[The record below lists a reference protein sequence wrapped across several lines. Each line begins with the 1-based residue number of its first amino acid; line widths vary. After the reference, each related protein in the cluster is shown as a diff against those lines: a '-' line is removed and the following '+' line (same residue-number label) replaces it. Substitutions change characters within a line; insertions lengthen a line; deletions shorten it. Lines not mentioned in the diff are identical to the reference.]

1 MWAAVQWVLL
11 IIAVLLGAR
20 LMAGG
25 VRGLLADRKKG

>member
-11 IIAVLLGAR
+11 IIAVLLGLR
-20 LMAGG
+20 LTVGG